1 MNPLRLERRDIP
13 LYFQIEQIL
22 KSKIITGEFMPGDQ
36 IPTEKDLS
44 ETYGISIIT
53 ARQAIL
59 RLVNEGLLVRQQGK
73 GSFVR
78 EDIADSNVVQLKGR
92 INDLI
97 TNGLKTQEVNVL
109 DMVKSKPEKR
119 IAKILN
125 LEPGEEVVKVRRV
138 RSANNVPVSYIVN
151 YLPIGI
157 GEKILKKDLQRYP
170 MLQILMDQ
178 FKIPLKSGTQYIEAI
193 VADHEISSAL
203 SVSVFS
209 PILCIETVIL
219 ANRKKPVE
227 FVRTYVRPDRYKYSV
242 NLTLRKGPKNEVQ
255 VIRKE

>member
-1 MNPLRLERRDIP
+1 MNLLKSAKRGIP

-22 KSKIITGEFMPGDQ
+22 KSKIITSEFMPGDQ

-44 ETYGISIIT
+44 ETYGVSIIT

-73 GSFVR
+73 GTFVR
-78 EDIADSNVVQLKGR
+78 EDITDLYTLQLSGR

-97 TNGLKTQEVNVL
+97 SNGLRTQEVNVL
-109 DMVKSKPEKR
+109 DIVKLKANKR
-119 IAKILN
+119 IAKTLN
-125 LEPGEEVVKVRRV
+125 LGPGEEVVKVRRI
-138 RSANNVPVSYIVN
+138 RSANDVPVSYIVN
-151 YLPIGI
+151 YLPLGI

-178 FKIPLKSGTQYIEAI
+178 FKIPLKSGTQFIEAI

-209 PILCIETVIL
+209 PILCIETVIF
-219 ANRKKPVE
+219 ADRKKPVE